1 MSYRRKSL
9 LTWTFFSNFQHWR
22 LAILEPLGVKLTFVA
37 HLKALIMLYWNLD
50 RSVARQNSALLS
62 FAQLC
67 SALLSFAQLKPQIIH
82 WRVILLSNNIA
93 SDLPHNADVWC
104 EIILL
109 YQVVIGEPP
118 VLSYSIAPDLHH
130 NAGFCCEIILLSGSS
145 EVVHL

>member
-1 MSYRRKSL
+1 MIRAFKWATKGSHL
-9 LTWTFFSNFQHWR
+9 LTWTFFSNFQLWR
-22 LAILEPLGVKLTFVA
+22 LAILQPLGIKLTFVA
-37 HLKALIMLYWNLD
+37 HLKALIILYWNLD
-50 RSVARQNSALLS
+50 RSVAWQNSALLS
-62 FAQLC
+62 FAQL
-67 SALLSFAQLKPQIIH
+67 KPEIIH

-118 VLSYSIAPDLHH
+118 VLSYSIASGLHH